1 MSTDLTE
8 QTPAQARLAAA
19 RAQLAAQQAG
29 QAGTPVTTEA
39 DCPRVIAPGENFHAL
54 RDGMSL
60 PRSADLWNVDP
71 SIVTRR
77 GTTYI
82 ATEGMIAAARNR
94 LGEPG
99 WAGAVHDEAAQLRR
113 WGAIYLAPGQAPADL
128 ESWEY
133 GSPEWSA
140 ARAAAHDAAMA
151 ESDVERRNAA
161 LRAVKDRFGNPA
173 AEGQTV
179 KYARDRA
186 YDEQQERINGSGVRF
201 SQSVVAREAGADR

>member
-1 MSTDLTE
+1 MSDSTTE
-8 QTPAQARLAAA
+8 TPAQARLRQA
-19 RAQLAAQQAG
+19 REQLAAQQA
-29 QAGTPVTTEA
+29 QQRAGTPVTAEPDGA
-39 DCPRVIAPGENFHAL
+39 RVLAPGETFHAL

-60 PRSADLWNVDP
+60 PRSADLWNVEP

-77 GTTYI
+77 GQTYV
-82 ATEGMIAAARNR
+82 ASAEMIAAARNR
-94 LGEPG
+94 LGAPG
-99 WAGAVHDEAAQLRR
+99 WAGVVHDEAAQLSR
-113 WGAIYLAPGQAPADL
+113 WGAVYLRAGEAPADL

-151 ESDVERRNAA
+151 EPDVERRNAA

-201 SQSVVAREAGADR
+201 SQHAAAREAGADR